1 MSELE
6 YGTYNTKLTTIKHS
20 ALASWSGYSYQGQCA
35 ILHALTLLLK
45 DKDVVKDYYLSLES
59 YEDFAIMDAG
69 GKIVSLHQCKCYSLA
84 IDFTDECHKMSDKRE
99 YYCDEL
105 RICDKDVSCYFHS
118 NVTPTLPLTCG
129 IKAYEF
135 KPGQTTCDFG
145 KVLEQI
151 KANVEA
157 YMKKYEC
164 SASEETKTSL
174 LVNLVERNIA
184 SMHEKKQSNSAD
196 FWAIATDQSNW
207 IPFSAII
214 EELEKPDGL
223 IQSETLR
230 AIAARIA
237 INTYMGQRLI
247 DDSNDLDYTNK
258 EATVKEF
265 LNKLNSLDSDSL
277 VTIVRRLNPQVE
289 WNEECTLE
297 LRSPEKSNN
306 LYTLLTSTQS
316 LDDFST
322 FSWNEGGILE
332 SPSTLGTDR
341 KPIKL
346 AESIRKNSSIAFL
359 RDYRWIVG
367 NIDETVEDI
376 MDKAPSVMDS
386 AQNKEDERI
395 TRPSKLGLL
404 SINDKNNPEYVR
416 HNS

>member
-1 MSELE
+1 M
-6 YGTYNTKLTTIKHS
+6 
-20 ALASWSGYSYQGQCA
+20 ASWSGYSYQGQCA
-35 ILHALTLLLK
+35 ILHALILLLN
-45 DKDVVKDYYLSLES
+45 DKDAVIDYYLSLES

-69 GKIVSLHQCKCYSLA
+69 GRIVSLHQCKCYTSSA
-84 IDFTDECHKMSDKRE
+84 DFTDECQKMSDKRE
-99 YYCDEL
+99 YYSKKLHICDEN
-105 RICDKDVSCYFHS
+105 VPCYFHS
-118 NVTPTLPLTCG
+118 NITPSQPLTCDV
-129 IKAYEF
+129 KAYEF
-135 KPGQTTCDFG
+135 LPGHTTCDLRDILKQIRE
-145 KVLEQI
+145 KV
-151 KANVEA
+151 VA
-157 YMKKYEC
+157 YMKKYGC
-164 SASEETKTSL
+164 SASEDTKTNL
-174 LVNLVERNIA
+174 LVNMVERNVA

-196 FWAIATDQSNW
+196 SWTIATDKNNW

-367 NIDETVEDI
+367 NIDETIEDI
-376 MDKAPSVMDS
+376 MDKAPSILDS
-386 AQNKEDERI
+386 SRNKEEERI

-404 SINDKNNPEYVR
+404 SINDKKDGIC
-416 HNS
+416 